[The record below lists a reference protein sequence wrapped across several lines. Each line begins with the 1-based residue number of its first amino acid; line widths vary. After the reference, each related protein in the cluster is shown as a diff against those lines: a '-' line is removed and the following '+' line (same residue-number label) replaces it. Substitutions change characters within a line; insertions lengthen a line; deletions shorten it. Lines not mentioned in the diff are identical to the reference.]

1 MTSGP
6 PSATVATALSSE
18 LKNIE
23 RLFHL
28 LLLLLFSVSL
38 LSVCVYAQTAKQ
50 KILSTVDTVRKEM
63 LIFIQ

>member
-23 RLFHL
+23 RLFH